1 MYCRYTITIKIDIPF
16 LLVLEIF
23 VKMCSICIFL
33 PYKLCFFIIFIF
45 IIILYICLSD
55 GFNLKVSFDSL
66 PKSLANCVSSENKTN
81 KLNNTVD
88 QKYDI
93 NIGIIPSS
101 HPGDGGREFV
111 CFLPLFLISLSL
123 FLFCNTC
130 PEYFF
135 RKRIKVNKS
144 RYIHVEK
151 KCGCNYVYETTINP

>member
-1 MYCRYTITIKIDIPF
+1 
-16 LLVLEIF
+16 
-23 VKMCSICIFL
+23 MCILCC
-33 PYKLCFFIIFIF
+33 PYLALKLCCAVIIIIFFILCISF
-45 IIILYICLSD
+45 SD
-55 GFNLKVSFDSL
+55 DSEFASL
-66 PKSLANCVSSENKTN
+66 TKSLSNYVLNRNKTN

-88 QKYDI
+88 QEHYI

-101 HPGDGGREFV
+101 NATDDGREFV

-135 RKRIKVNKS
+135 RKRIKVNKT

-151 KCGCNYVYETTINP
+151 KCGCNYVYETTNDP

>member
-1 MYCRYTITIKIDIPF
+1 MC
-16 LLVLEIF
+16 LVFSF
-23 VKMCSICIFL
+23 VSL
-33 PYKLCFFIIFIF
+33 KLFCL
-45 IIILYICLSD
+45 IILIFFMIVLICLID
-55 GFNLKVSFDSL
+55 GFDSDVSFNSL
-66 PKSLANCVSSENKTN
+66 TKSLVNCISSENKTN

-88 QKYDI
+88 QNNDI

-101 HPGDGGREFV
+101 HSGDDGREFV

-151 KCGCNYVYETTINP
+151 KCGCIHVYETKTDP